1 MKEWNERSYLCC
13 DQLRRFGEAVPGSMP
28 DTIVRPGVVYDTM
41 PRHGMGKS
49 NDLPHLEVVMADLIC
64 DTPPSVE

>member
-1 MKEWNERSYLCC
+1 
-13 DQLRRFGEAVPGSMP
+13 MP

-64 DTPPSVE
+64 DKKT